1 MRIILLLLGLLLG
14 QIATAADALPENSV
28 YQLRDGFIDQDGQ
41 EFVLASR
48 RGTPQLVAMF
58 YTSCR
63 YVCPLIIDSAKA
75 VNHELTPDERTALH
89 MLLISMDPM
98 RDTPAAL
105 KATADKRKLDSRR
118 WTLAQTG
125 KDSVRRVAA
134 LLGVRY
140 RELNDGEFNH
150 TSALVLL
157 DADGRVLARTE
168 KLGGKPDPAFMDQVH
183 AVLAIQRTKASPD
196 LPTKN

>member
-14 QIATAADALPENSV
+14 QTVVAADALPEDSV
-28 YQLRDGFIDQDGQ
+28 YQLRDNFTDQDGR

-75 VNHELTPDERTALH
+75 VNHELGPDERAALR
-89 MLLISMDPM
+89 MLLISMDPV
-98 RDTPAAL
+98 RDTPAVL
-105 KATADKRKLDSRR
+105 RATADQRKLDSQR

-168 KLGGKPDPAFMDQVH
+168 QLGSKPDPAFMDQVH
-183 AVLAIQRTKASPD
+183 AALAKPGAKTMPD
-196 LPTKN
+196 LSTKN